1 MKKSLNS
8 IINNIGIEDQNILND
23 VDITGVSMYS
33 KSINEGNIFVAIKG
47 LSSDG
52 HDFIDQAINSGA
64 SAIVTNGC
72 DLGPYLFRK
81 LKWMTHEKHYLQLQ
95 PNTMADLQMI

>member
-8 IINNIGIEDQNILND
+8 IINNIGVENQDILYD
-23 VDITGVSMYS
+23 VDITGVSMNS
-33 KSINEGNIFVAIKG
+33 KSIDEGNIFVAIKG

-64 SAIVTNGC
+64 SAVVTNGC
-72 DLGPYLFRK
+72 DLCNCRRLCPSVFRS
-81 LKWMTHEKHYLQLQ
+81 LERIW
-95 PNTMADLQMI
+95 